1 MTSINEKQ
9 ENNKKRGNPN
19 WVKGQSGNPRGRPRK
34 EVCLTSQ
41 LKELL
46 LEVPQIVDS
55 KTGEINQRTG
65 IELIALAWFR
75 GLLKANPVLLKE
87 ALERIEG
94 KVKQPLEHTGA
105 GGKSI
110 RIEVVSPKARELT
123 QRLINGE

>member
-1 MTSINEKQ
+1 MEIDNH
-9 ENNKKRGNPN
+9 ENNRQRGNPR
-19 WVKGQSGNPRGRPRK
+19 WVKGQSGNLKGRPRK

-46 LEVPQIVDS
+46 LEIPQIADP

-75 GLLKANPVLLKE
+75 GLLRANPVLLKE

-105 GGKSI
+105 GGRPIK
-110 RIEVVSPKARELT
+110 IEVVSPKAKELT
-123 QRLINGE
+123 QRLIDGE